1 MKRACVQTLLDESNS
16 RSVSLGDLSDIEEEE
31 EEEEEDEEDEEDKE
45 EKKDDDEVEEQY
57 DPHFST
63 DPPYEAPI
71 DRRRKFH
78 FAVDSNES
86 VELQLSNISSQMLE
100 VSTAMTSMEPC
111 PLSVVGLELRKG
123 ELQVLRTIL
132 EVHHSEVTY
141 MLETV
146 SPQEST
152 TSRMVVF
159 ALDDLWEKCGA
170 LIKHFEETEEQYWEV
185 LELVTTFEE
194 DMARLGGGL
203 RDLGKVQLLTW
214 NEFEQVSAL
223 LIGQ

>member
-1 MKRACVQTLLDESNS
+1 MVQLREIHERVVDTVKRACAQTFLDESNS
-16 RSVSLGDLSDIEEEE
+16 RSVSLGNLSDIEEEE
-31 EEEEEDEEDEEDKE
+31 DEEEDE
-45 EKKDDDEVEEQY
+45 EVEEQY

-63 DPPYEAPI
+63 DPPCEAPI

-100 VSTAMTSMEPC
+100 LSTAVTSMEPC

-146 SPQEST
+146 SPHGST

-194 DMARLGGGL
+194 DMAHLGGGL
-203 RDLGKVQLLTW
+203 RGLGKVKPLTW
-214 NEFEQVSAL
+214 NEFEQVNAL
-223 LIGQ
+223 VIG